1 MTSTAAPAP
10 TSTPAAA
17 PTTPQL
23 DPALV
28 ASALPLTLVLGS
40 TSRARRAL
48 LASLIPPTHEDRIK
62 IKFTAPPDSLD
73 ERAVAADHR
82 AAHRAHDLTLAVAH
96 AKADALLNDPSPAM
110 KVETG
115 AAILLTADQVTVC
128 DGKVREKPEDEQEAR
143 GYLAAY
149 SAGEPATTVTA
160 VVATN
165 LHTRKRVAGIDVAT
179 QHWRGPFLVSVVD
192 AVIAKG
198 DVMHCCGG
206 FMIDEPLLVP
216 YLGQRDGDGDSIMGM
231 PLALTK
237 ALIEQLVSER

>member
-1 MTSTAAPAP
+1 MTATPAP
-10 TSTPAAA
+10 TSAATAAAA

-23 DPALV
+23 DPARF
-28 ASALPLTLVLGS
+28 AHALPLTLVLGS

-48 LASLIPPTHEDRIK
+48 LASLIPPTHTDCIK
-62 IKFTAPPDSLD
+62 IEFTAPPDSLD

-96 AKADALLNDPSPAM
+96 AKADALLNEPSLATTN
-110 KVETG
+110 VETG
-115 AAILLTADQVTVC
+115 TAILLTADQVTVC
-128 DGKVREKPEDEQEAR
+128 AGKVREKPENEQEAR

-149 SAGEPATTVTA
+149 SAGEPAMTVTA

-165 LHTRKRVAGIDVAT
+165 LRTKRRVAGIDVAT
-179 QHWRGPFLVSVVD
+179 QRWRGPFLANVVD

-216 YLGQRDGDGDSIMGM
+216 YLGPREGDGDSIMGM

-237 ALIEQLVSER
+237 SLIEQLLD

>member
-1 MTSTAAPAP
+1 MTATSAPASTATAPA
-10 TSTPAAA
+10 A
-17 PTTPQL
+17 PTPQL
-23 DPALV
+23 DPARV
-28 ASALPLTLVLGS
+28 AHALPLTLVLGS

-48 LASLIPPTHEDRIK
+48 LASLIPPTHKDRIR
-62 IKFTAPPDSLD
+62 IEFTAPPDSLD

-96 AKADALLNDPSPAM
+96 AKADALLDSASLAQ
-110 KVETG
+110 TG
-115 AAILLTADQVTVC
+115 TAILLTADQVTVC
-128 DGKVREKPEDEQEAR
+128 AGKVREKPESEQEAR

-160 VVATN
+160 VVATH
-165 LHTRKRVAGIDVAT
+165 LPTKKRVAGIDVAT
-179 QHWRGPFLVSVVD
+179 QHWRGPFLASVVEE
-192 AVIAKG
+192 VIAKG

-206 FMIDEPLLVP
+206 FMIDEPLLMS

-237 ALIEQLVSER
+237 SLIEQLLDFD